1 MSQKEIEKKKII
13 NSPKGESFHDSQTE
27 SDSSNRN
34 QIDNITKNINNKNIE
49 KEQKED
55 LNENID
61 TIAYDKKYW
70 NNNDLQFPELNL
82 RKETTNESKLSIDN
96 PDISKQY
103 LKDYLNEDLLNIL
116 DASPMVTPKSNL
128 KDAANENNNDINN
141 NENIIHISEDMMN
154 GNNNDLF
161 QFSLYNNNTGN
172 NKNEKE
178 NNYGGKENE
187 NIKNNPIDELL
198 KINQDIENKNQN
210 QKEEDDFNNII
221 ESFGPPNLNLNN
233 LSPISQTSKVSNN
246 INNNNNNINNNN
258 INIINNK
265 NNIDEIKH
273 IEEDK
278 GGGNTINNN
287 INEKDSPS
295 TEIKENLGIENKNN
309 IKKENINK
317 TNSLNINKTYNINK
331 FSQKNDF
338 GDNKKNIYNNTKNYN
353 PSQMQQP
360 YITHMYHFPYP
371 NQPQIIQTLQPN
383 IHGNKFDGNKRYNL
397 IIPLQAMKKTTK
409 MKKPFE
415 VREGD
420 WTCSDCGN
428 LNFSFRV
435 KCNRCNISKQS
446 SEKRKGNT
454 ANNGKEQENNNK
466 EINNNLTNN
475 NNTYNYYQNKNMTQY
490 NGGAIF
496 KNQLYNKAEPFYPK
510 YYSNYIYVPIQGQI
524 MKNNQEKQKTQD
536 EKNKTTNNQ
545 INKEKEKE
553 KEKECMINNNIEKK
567 EENKNDKNTE
577 KELK

>member
-34 QIDNITKNINNKNIE
+34 QIDNKTKNNNNKNIE
-49 KEQKED
+49 KEQKEEI
-55 LNENID
+55 NENID

-70 NNNDLQFPELNL
+70 NNNDLQFPDLNL

-103 LKDYLNEDLLNIL
+103 LKEYLNEDLLNIL

-258 INIINNK
+258 IN
-265 NNIDEIKH
+265 
-273 IEEDK
+273 
-278 GGGNTINNN
+278 N
-287 INEKDSPS
+287 IN
-295 TEIKENLGIENKNN
+295 I
-309 IKKENINK
+309 
-317 TNSLNINKTYNINK
+317 
-331 FSQKNDF
+331 
-338 GDNKKNIYNNTKNYN
+338 
-353 PSQMQQP
+353 
-360 YITHMYHFPYP
+360 
-371 NQPQIIQTLQPN
+371 
-383 IHGNKFDGNKRYNL
+383 
-397 IIPLQAMKKTTK
+397 
-409 MKKPFE
+409 
-415 VREGD
+415 
-420 WTCSDCGN
+420 
-428 LNFSFRV
+428 
-435 KCNRCNISKQS
+435 
-446 SEKRKGNT
+446 
-454 ANNGKEQENNNK
+454 
-466 EINNNLTNN
+466 
-475 NNTYNYYQNKNMTQY
+475 
-490 NGGAIF
+490 
-496 KNQLYNKAEPFYPK
+496 
-510 YYSNYIYVPIQGQI
+510 
-524 MKNNQEKQKTQD
+524 
-536 EKNKTTNNQ
+536 
-545 INKEKEKE
+545 
-553 KEKECMINNNIEKK
+553 
-567 EENKNDKNTE
+567 
-577 KELK
+577 

>member
-34 QIDNITKNINNKNIE
+34 QIDNKTKNNNNKNIE
-49 KEQKED
+49 KEQKEEI
-55 LNENID
+55 NENID

-128 KDAANENNNDINN
+128 KDAANE
-141 NENIIHISEDMMN
+141 
-154 GNNNDLF
+154 NNNDLF

-233 LSPISQTSKVSNN
+233 LSPISQTSKVINN
-246 INNNNNNINNNN
+246 INNNNN

-287 INEKDSPS
+287 INEKDSHS

-317 TNSLNINKTYNINK
+317 TNSLNINKIYNINK

-338 GDNKKNIYNNTKNYN
+338 GDNKKNIYNNTKHYN

-371 NQPQIIQTLQPN
+371 NQPQMIQTLQPN

-475 NNTYNYYQNKNMTQY
+475 NNTYNYYPNKNMTQY

-524 MKNNQEKQKTQD
+524 MKSNQEKQKTQD

-545 INKEKEKE
+545 I

-567 EENKNDKNTE
+567 QENKNDKNTE